1 MSPMNG
7 ATGRLI
13 RASQIHT
20 QSIRNTTAKQTKNI
34 FWVILSI
41 KKLPQRDQSVTT
53 SVGKLRMQVRQ
64 SLIFPLSSS
73 FGCHTHQADLEA
85 NPPAFKG
92 ERQDKCHQGN
102 HKELQK
108 NYRASFTCRH
118 LQLVGQK
125 QAQYQCNTTEAI
137 YLFIVTFHSFTI
149 QSCC

>member
-1 MSPMNG
+1 MQQLHSMSPMNG

-13 RASQIHT
+13 CASQIHT

-53 SVGKLRMQVRQ
+53 SVGKLRMQARQ

-85 NPPAFKG
+85 NLQHLKEKG
-92 ERQDKCHQGN
+92 KINVIKAITKSSR
-102 HKELQK
+102 
-108 NYRASFTCRH
+108 R
-118 LQLVGQK
+118 
-125 QAQYQCNTTEAI
+125 TTEPHLPAG
-137 YLFIVTFHSFTI
+137 TSN
-149 QSCC
+149 S